1 MAEVVKQRPCNRCLG
16 SGKKPKCDPP
26 QICDWCDGSGLME
39 LRIPHPIREGQ
50 MLHHYED
57 GVVPSS
63 DVAAKG
69 IEPLPNSVVYSSG
82 AVRSADAEATA
93 YTLIS
98 PVGLRRLAETCR
110 EGAAKYG
117 DYNWEKGMPVRDM
130 LEHGIRHVFKY
141 LDGDRSED
149 HLAHAAWNLFGAMHS
164 EERWPHLN
172 ENLRQSSPISGGSV
186 R

>member
-1 MAEVVKQRPCNRCLG
+1 MAEIVKQRPCNRCLG

-26 QICDWCDGSGLME
+26 QICDSCHGGGLMIE
-39 LRIPHPIREGQ
+39 LEVHPI
-50 MLHHYED
+50 
-57 GVVPSS
+57 
-63 DVAAKG
+63 
-69 IEPLPNSVVYSSG
+69 PNSVIYSGG

-130 LEHGIRHVFKY
+130 LEHGIRHVFNY

-164 EERWPHLN
+164 EERWPQLN
-172 ENLRQSSPISGGSV
+172 GNLRPVSGETSSGPAA
-186 R
+186 

>member
-1 MAEVVKQRPCNRCLG
+1 MPSPDVT
-16 SGKKPKCDPP
+16 
-26 QICDWCDGSGLME
+26 
-39 LRIPHPIREGQ
+39 PH
-50 MLHHYED
+50 
-57 GVVPSS
+57 
-63 DVAAKG
+63 G
-69 IEPLPNSVVYSSG
+69 IEPLPNNIIYSSG
-82 AVRSADAEATA
+82 AVRSSDAEATA

-110 EGAAKYG
+110 EGATKYG
-117 DYNWEKGMPVRDM
+117 DYNWESGMPLRDM
-130 LEHGIRHVFKY
+130 LEHAIRHVYFY

-172 ENLRQSSPISGGSV
+172 ENLRQSSPISGSSV